1 MIDAPAPKK
10 DLGQNYLVDQNII
23 RKIIASINP
32 HPGETL
38 IEIGSGPGTLTE
50 PLLRARAKV
59 IVVEKDPRF
68 TLDLE
73 RIADDV
79 APGNLTIH
87 EADALKFRFDKA
99 HPSPCRLVGN
109 LPYNVGTQILMK
121 ALKTPERFPSMTFML
136 QKEVIDRILAEPGS
150 KDWGRLA
157 VWCDLLCDRVKLFD
171 VPPTAFH
178 PQPRVV
184 SSVVRLT
191 TRREPLCDYD
201 RKKLDQLM
209 RQAFGQRRK
218 MLRSSLK
225 GLLNNDDFIAT
236 DIDPK
241 QRPEELSTKELCKL
255 SLQIKP

>member
-1 MIDAPAPKK
+1 MTDTPTPKRE
-10 DLGQNYLVDQNII
+10 LGQNYLIDQNII
-23 RKIIASINP
+23 RKIIAAIDP
-32 HPGETL
+32 HPGETI
-38 IEIGSGPGTLTE
+38 IEIGPGPGTLTE
-50 PLLRARAKV
+50 PLLRSRAKI

-87 EADALKFRFDKA
+87 EADALKFAFDKA

-136 QKEVIDRILAEPGS
+136 QKEVIDRILATPGD

-157 VWCDLLCDRVKLFD
+157 VWCDLLTDRVRLFD
-171 VPPTAFH
+171 VPPNAFR
-178 PQPRVV
+178 PAPRVM

-191 TRREPLCDYD
+191 MRREPLCDYN
-201 RKKLDQLM
+201 RKNLDKLM

-225 GLLNNDDFIAT
+225 GLLNDEDYTAVEV
-236 DIDPK
+236 DPK
-241 QRPEELSTKELCKL
+241 QRPEELTTKQLCAL
-255 SLQIKP
+255 SLRLQ